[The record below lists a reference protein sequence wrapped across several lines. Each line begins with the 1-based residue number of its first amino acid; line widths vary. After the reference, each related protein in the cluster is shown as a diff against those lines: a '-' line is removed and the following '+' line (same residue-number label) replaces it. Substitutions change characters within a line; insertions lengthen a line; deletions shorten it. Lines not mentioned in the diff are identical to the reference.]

1 MLKFCSGCNHGRQ
14 TQRARQ
20 LPKPARPYI
29 LSSTARLTEEQ
40 EREVDQTARA
50 IGSRVPV
57 YVSVMNRSSVGVDNG
72 IYNVV
77 SRNCFPKLSL

>member
-1 MLKFCSGCNHGRQ
+1 MLKFWSGCNHGRQ

-20 LPKPARPYI
+20 LPKPAPPYVI
-29 LSSTARLTEEQ
+29 SSAGRLTEEQ
-40 EREVDQTARA
+40 ESEVDRTARA

-57 YVSVMNRSSVGVDNG
+57 YVSVMNRSSVGVGNG

-77 SRNCFPKLSL
+77 SRKCFPKLSL